1 MKYIHP
7 KLIIKGFNAERI
19 KTEDINPS
27 SVGTYEEWVGRQNT
41 KVVIEK
47 KLTKVI
53 EITKFKF

>member
-27 SVGTYEEWVGRQNT
+27 SVGTYEEWVESGEP
-41 KVVIEK
+41 IDPCDDAIWLHDDE
-47 KLTKVI
+47 
-53 EITKFKF
+53 